1 MITILCSGSRGDF
14 QPYIALAQ
22 ELKLLS
28 KEVRIAG
35 QRDFE
40 GFIRGYG
47 IDFYPIQA
55 DFASLNVDPKMMKQ
69 AQNADNPL
77 KMLLAFNKMKNYGS
91 ILTGEFYEACV
102 DSEAIV
108 YHPGMTIGYFAA
120 QKLGIPSILASPFPI
135 HTTSSVASV
144 ILYGRTKAKW
154 MTRMS
159 YGMLQGMLWM
169 ISKDAV
175 KDFWK
180 GKFNELPKGFK
191 MPYEKHD
198 DEMHPAVISCSNH
211 VFPRPRDWNPHVH
224 QYGYWF
230 VKEEKEY
237 TPSPELKAFLDQGDK
252 PVYIGFGSM
261 FSDDIK
267 ERYSKIAIEALRI
280 SGKRGILSGMGKFDS
295 LPETV
300 IAIDGAPHTWLFP
313 KVSAIVHHG
322 GAGTTAS
329 GFLSGVPSII
339 TPFSNDQFAW
349 AARSYDLGVGASPIP
364 IKKLTVENLVERLEY
379 IDLEKIRNQAKKLGE
394 KIAQENGA
402 RDCANVI
409 ASLLG

>member
-1 MITILCSGSRGDF
+1 
-14 QPYIALAQ
+14 
-22 ELKLLS
+22 
-28 KEVRIAG
+28 
-35 QRDFE
+35 
-40 GFIRGYG
+40 
-47 IDFYPIQA
+47 
-55 DFASLNVDPKMMKQ
+55 
-69 AQNADNPL
+69 
-77 KMLLAFNKMKNYGS
+77 
-91 ILTGEFYEACV
+91 
-102 DSEAIV
+102 V
-108 YHPGMTIGYFAA
+108 YKR
-120 QKLGIPSILASPFPI
+120 Q
-135 HTTSSVASV
+135 
-144 ILYGRTKAKW
+144 
-154 MTRMS
+154 
-159 YGMLQGMLWM
+159 
-169 ISKDAV
+169 
-175 KDFWK
+175 
-180 GKFNELPKGFK
+180 
-191 MPYEKHD
+191 
-198 DEMHPAVISCSNH
+198 
-211 VFPRPRDWNPHVH
+211 H

-237 TPSPELKAFLDQGDK
+237 TPSPELKAFLDHGDK

-261 FSDDIK
+261 FSDDMK

-295 LPETV
+295 LPESV

-364 IKKLTVENLVERLEY
+364 IKKLTVENLVERLEF
-379 IDLEKIRNQAKKLGE
+379 IDQEKIRSQAKKLGE
-394 KIAQENGA
+394 KISQENSA

>member
-22 ELKLLS
+22 ELNLLG

-77 KMLLAFNKMKNYGS
+77 KMLHAFNKMKNYGS

-102 DSEAIV
+102 GSEAIV

-120 QKLGIPSILASPFPI
+120 QKLCIPSILASPFPI

-144 ILYGRTKAKW
+144 ILYGRMKAKW

-159 YGMLQGMLWM
+159 YRMLQGMLWM
-169 ISKDAV
+169 ISKDSV

-191 MPYEKHD
+191 MPYEKHN
-198 DEMHPAVISCSNH
+198 DETHPAVISCSNH
-211 VFPRPRDWNPHVH
+211 VFPRPRDWNPHIH
-224 QYGYWF
+224 QYGS
-230 VKEEKEY
+230 VSY
-237 TPSPELKAFLDQGDK
+237 THLT
-252 PVYIGFGSM
+252 
-261 FSDDIK
+261 
-267 ERYSKIAIEALRI
+267 
-280 SGKRGILSGMGKFDS
+280 
-295 LPETV
+295 LPT
-300 IAIDGAPHTWLFP
+300 
-313 KVSAIVHHG
+313 
-322 GAGTTAS
+322 
-329 GFLSGVPSII
+329 
-339 TPFSNDQFAW
+339 N
-349 AARSYDLGVGASPIP
+349 
-364 IKKLTVENLVERLEY
+364 
-379 IDLEKIRNQAKKLGE
+379 
-394 KIAQENGA
+394 
-402 RDCANVI
+402 
-409 ASLLG
+409 